1 MKKITGDKLQHE
13 VIKTSQAFYRDQEL
27 EIEFGGETAATNG
40 KTVMIPNVP
49 TDHEFT
55 LDEAAVIRGFVDH
68 EAGHGRHTNFGLAKR
83 SRSIKADLNKYEHY
97 MPITNGI
104 EDVRIERLIV
114 QEYVGAKANIA
125 HTSAYANNMYLEL
138 YEQDP
143 SVAQDIAAVGAVA
156 VTWEGRRRIGY
167 ADPTIQKCLDTL
179 PKEILKKV
187 ERVVDKIDQCKD
199 TKGSFSLAKKVM
211 KDWGLDVE
219 KPETPNGEQP
229 QDGENPTDQA
239 GGQEQGSGS
248 GGGSSTS
255 QEQQSGEQSSEQSNE
270 KSNEQSS
277 QQSGTEGDG
286 PPIVAKQTSEAM
298 EGNDGSGKD
307 GGGNGWGISNEAG
320 KSHKSLAPA
329 IEVNLDKAI
338 TNVIPAG
345 SGHGYRV
352 LYGADDLHI
361 TKKSNGI
368 LGDRLRHVT
377 HVSRNHGYFSKI
389 LGESSAH
396 TNRMRRKLERAL
408 QSKMERTWRGGYED
422 GTLNS
427 RALASALSGNQA
439 IYRSRQDVEELD
451 TCVCMM
457 LDASSSMRSR
467 SALALQS
474 VVALSKL
481 FDKMGIPFMVAAF
494 NMDAAYH
501 GHPKRKLTW
510 YKNRWHDYGQTHGM
524 NEAQNVRPFPIAIY
538 MLKQF
543 EEQLKSAQDSIAAY
557 DDIVNGSNIDGCAV
571 RQVADS
577 YLLPRHEKRKILLT
591 FSDGQPCGGDGEYER
606 LANVIKSL
614 DNDGVDC
621 IGVGIQSSSVS
632 GYYPNWVEVRDLEDL
647 SKAAMDKIAKLLMGK
662 RFKVDSRDAA

>member
-13 VIKTSQAFYRDQEL
+13 VVKTSQAFYRDQEL
-27 EIEFGGETAATNG
+27 EIEFGGETAMTNG

-55 LDEAAVIRGFVDH
+55 LDEAGVIRGFVDH
-68 EAGHGRHTNFGLAKR
+68 EAGHGRHTNFNLAKR
-83 SRSIKADLNKYEHY
+83 SKNIKADIAKYEHY

-143 SVAQDIAAVGAVA
+143 SVANDIAAVGAVA
-156 VTWEGRRRIGY
+156 ITWEGRRRIGY

-179 PKEILKKV
+179 PKDILKKV
-187 ERVVDKIDQCKD
+187 ERVVDKIDKCKD
-199 TKGSFSLAKKVM
+199 TKGAFTLAKQVL

-219 KPETPNGEQP
+219 KPETPSGDQP
-229 QDGENPTDQA
+229 QPSDQA
-239 GGQEQGSGS
+239 GGQEQGS

-255 QEQQSGEQSSEQSNE
+255 QEQQSGEQSGGQSGGQSNE
-270 KSNEQSS
+270 QSNEQSS
-277 QQSGTEGDG
+277 GDG
-286 PPIVAKQTSEAM
+286 PQVIVRPTSEGTGDDG
-298 EGNDGSGKD
+298 GNGD
-307 GGGNGWGISNEAG
+307 GGGWGIGNGGQSQTP
-320 KSHKSLAPA
+320 LTPA

-338 TNVIPAG
+338 TDVIPAG

-352 LYGADDLHI
+352 LNSADDM
-361 TKKSNGI
+361 
-368 LGDRLRHVT
+368 HVT
-377 HVSRNHGYFSKI
+377 HQTDNDLGGELRNRTREAKREGYFAKI
-389 LGESSAH
+389 LEESSAH

-408 QSKMERTWRGGYED
+408 QSKMERTWRGGFEE

-451 TCVCMM
+451 TCVCML
-457 LDASSSMRSR
+457 LDASASMRRR
-467 SALALQS
+467 SSLALQS
-474 VVALSKL
+474 VIALSKL
-481 FDKMGIPFMVAAF
+481 FDKMGIPFMVACF
-494 NMDAAYH
+494 NMDAAYT
-501 GHPKRKLTW
+501 GKRKLNW
-510 YKNRWHDYGQTHGM
+510 YKRQWEQYSDDHGM
-524 NEAQNVRPFPIAIY
+524 DAAQTVRPFPIAVY

-543 EEQLKSAQDSIAAY
+543 EEQLKTSKDRIAAY
-557 DDIVNGSNIDGCAV
+557 QGMVNGSNIDGCAV
-571 RQVADS
+571 RQVADN
-577 YLLPRHEKRKILLT
+577 YLLPRHEKRKVLLT
-591 FSDGQPCGGDGEYER
+591 FSDGQPCGADGEYAR
-606 LANVIKSL
+606 LTNVIKSL
-614 DNDGVDC
+614 IDEGVDC
-621 IGVGIQSSSVS
+621 IGIGIKSDAVKD
-632 GYYPNWVEVRDLEDL
+632 YYPNWVEVTDLEDL

>member
-1 MKKITGDKLQHE
+1 MKKISGDKLQHE
-13 VIKTSQAFYRDQEL
+13 VVKTSQAFYRDQEL
-27 EIEFGGETAATNG
+27 QIEFGGETAMTNG

-49 TDHEFT
+49 TEHEFT

-68 EAGHGRHTNFGLAKR
+68 EAGHGRHTNFNLSKR
-83 SRSIKADLNKYEHY
+83 SKNIKADIAKYEHY

-143 SVAQDIAAVGAVA
+143 SVANDIAAVGAVA
-156 VTWEGRRRIGY
+156 ITWEGRRRIGY

-179 PKEILKKV
+179 PKDILKKV
-187 ERVVDKIDQCKD
+187 ERVVDKIDKCKD
-199 TKGSFSLAKKVM
+199 TKGSFTLAKQVL

-219 KPETPNGEQP
+219 KPETPSGDQP
-229 QDGENPTDQA
+229 QPSDQA
-239 GGQEQGSGS
+239 GGQEQGS

-255 QEQQSGEQSSEQSNE
+255 QEQQSGEQSGEQSGGQSGE
-270 KSNEQSS
+270 QSNEQSS
-277 QQSGTEGDG
+277 DDG
-286 PPIVAKQTSEAM
+286 PQIIVKPTSEAT
-298 EGNDGSGKD
+298 GD
-307 GGGNGWGISNEAG
+307 GGGNGDGGGWGISEG
-320 KSHKSLAPA
+320 GQSQTPLTPA

-338 TNVIPAG
+338 TDVIPAG

-352 LYGADDLHI
+352 LNSADDMHI
-361 TKKSNGI
+361 THQSDND
-368 LGDRLRHVT
+368 LGGELRQRT
-377 HVSRNHGYFSKI
+377 REAKREGAFTKI
-389 LGESSAH
+389 LEESSAH

-408 QSKMERTWRGGYED
+408 QSKMERTWRGGFEE

-451 TCVCMM
+451 TCVCML
-457 LDASSSMRSR
+457 LDASSSMRRR

-474 VVALSKL
+474 VIALSKL
-481 FDKMGIPFMVAAF
+481 FDKMGIPFMVACF
-494 NMDAAYH
+494 NMDAAYTGKRRLNSYKRQWDQYADDH
-501 GHPKRKLTW
+501 GIV
-510 YKNRWHDYGQTHGM
+510 
-524 NEAQNVRPFPIAIY
+524 EAQKVRPFPIAVY

-543 EEQLKSAQDSIAAY
+543 EEQLKTSKDRIAAY
-557 DDIVNGSNIDGCAV
+557 QGMVSGSNIDGCAV
-571 RQVADS
+571 RQVADN

-591 FSDGQPCGGDGEYER
+591 FSDGQPCGADGEYAR
-606 LANVIKSL
+606 LTNVIKSL
-614 DNDGVDC
+614 IDEGVDC
-621 IGVGIQSSSVS
+621 IGIGIKSDAVKD
-632 GYYPNWVEVRDLEDL
+632 YYPNWVEVTDLEDL